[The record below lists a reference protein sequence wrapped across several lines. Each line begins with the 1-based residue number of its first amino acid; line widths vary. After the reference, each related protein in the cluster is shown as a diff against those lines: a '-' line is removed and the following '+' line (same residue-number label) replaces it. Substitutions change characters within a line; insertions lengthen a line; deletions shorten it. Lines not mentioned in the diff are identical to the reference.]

1 VKGGLTR
8 RCNGRGFA
16 APLIAKA
23 LGGFMFRRV
32 LTGNDILCE
41 LGVQKSG
48 FWDEKIFNEN

>member
-23 LGGFMFRRV
+23 LGVKEITRKKVSNIVKMLEG
-32 LTGNDILCE
+32 
-41 LGVQKSG
+41 
-48 FWDEKIFNEN
+48 EKNK